1 MIKSLLFSILFLFH
15 TCGFT
20 QTKLKSSLDSFNRY
34 SGYQFPDNET
44 LTIIIRTGS
53 FVINDAIKNKKVIDI
68 EILKGRAKAYYNAKI
83 YDKAILDDSKVIE
96 LAATDFWNYFTRAET
111 YEKMGKNELAALDY
125 IKVIDLN
132 NKEKVPD
139 EFYAERAF
147 AALRKVSQ
155 DKANQLIATNDPRP
169 LYLKYYDSA
178 YDQFLS
184 STITNYTDAIKLIA
198 KSRSSYRSS
207 AGILLSKLDL
217 LQARVYKKAGKYGD
231 ANNGAIFYYLY
242 FLNHAMGN
250 MVEESGFELVEL
262 ADTYK
267 KAGMKNEAFK
277 TYQLAYNEALL
288 SETKQ
293 SIKKE
298 WDDAIAYF
306 KK

>member
-1 MIKSLLFSILFLFH
+1 MIKSLLFSILFLFA
-15 TCGFT
+15 TSGFA

-34 SGYQFPDNET
+34 SGYQFPENET

-53 FVINDAIKNKKVIDI
+53 FVINDAIKNKKAIDI
-68 EILKGRAKAYYNAKI
+68 EILKGRAKAFYNAKI
-83 YDKAILDDSKVIE
+83 FDKAILDDSKVIE
-96 LAATDFWNYFTRAET
+96 LASTDFWNYFTRAET

-125 IKVIDLN
+125 IKVIELN

-147 AALRKVSQ
+147 AALRKVSP
-155 DKANQLIATNDPRP
+155 DKANQLIAANDPRP
-169 LYLKYYDSA
+169 IYLKYYDSA
-178 YDQFLS
+178 NEQYLS
-184 STITNYTDAIKLIA
+184 ATITNYTDAIKLIA

-207 AGILLSKLDL
+207 AGIHLAKLDL
-217 LQARVYKKAGKYGD
+217 LEARLYKKVGKYGD
-231 ANNGAIFYYLY
+231 AKNGAIFYYHY
-242 FLNHAMGN
+242 FLDHAMGN

-267 KAGMKNEAFK
+267 KAGMKNEALK
-277 TYQLAYNEALL
+277 TYQQAYNEAQF

-298 WDDAIAYF
+298 WDEAVAYF
-306 KK
+306 NK